1 MSDFYPFI
9 IAGLVSGAVYG
20 LAATG
25 LVLTYKTS
33 GIFNFAHGAM
43 AAAGAYLFYQV
54 RQQWGLPWPVAFVV
68 AVLVAGPIFGL
79 VLERLAHALS
89 GTTTA
94 AKIVATVGLL
104 IGVQGLLAAIY
115 GGETRASRAFL
126 PTKVLSLG
134 SINVGVDQI
143 LVFVIAVSITLAL
156 TIFLRSSR
164 VGTAMRGVVDDPDLL
179 DLAGTSPTQVRRLA
193 WTIGTLF
200 AALSGVLLAPAV
212 GLDPLLL
219 TLLVVQAF
227 GAAAIGRFAS
237 LPLSFVGGLV
247 IGLGQAICSKYVN
260 NVHALAGLPPSLP
273 FIVFFGVLL
282 LTRRGRL
289 VELGALTRKR
299 REATGADRRRIQIA
313 GAVALLALVASVPAF
328 ASSRLPVFTAA
339 LIYVLVFA
347 SLRLLVGTSGQ
358 VSLCHVA
365 FAAVGATSF
374 AHFAGGAGLPWAV
387 ALLAAG
393 LVAVP
398 VGAFVAIPA
407 IRLSG
412 LYLALATLG
421 FGILMERLVYPMG
434 VMFGVTGLAKAPRPH
449 LGFVNVS
456 SDKGF
461 YLLCLAIVVLGM
473 LLIRVVTQSW
483 IGRVLRAMSDSPLAL
498 TTLGSNVNA
507 TRVFVFCLSAFL
519 AGIGGALY
527 ASFSGTTSGISF
539 TALLSLTLIVV
550 LAINGNGELR
560 APVGAAFALYVI
572 PSYIRNETFN
582 EYLPVLFGVT
592 AVAVSVLSN
601 QRYDPAAR
609 LHNLATASRRRARAT
624 RVTLRLRRATEAA

>member
-33 GIFNFAHGAM
+33 GIFNFAHGSI
-43 AAAGAYLFYQV
+43 AAAAAYLFYQV
-54 RQQWGLPWPVAFVV
+54 RQQWGLPWPVAIVL

-94 AKIVATVGLL
+94 AKVVATVGLL
-104 IGVQGLLAAIY
+104 IGVQGLLSAVY
-115 GGETRASRAFL
+115 GAETRATRSFL

-134 SINVGVDQI
+134 TVNVGVDQI
-143 LVFVIAVSITLAL
+143 LVFLIAVSGTVTL
-156 TIFLRSSR
+156 TVFLRSSR

-179 DLAGTSPTQVRRLA
+179 DLAGTSPTQVRRVA
-193 WTIGTLF
+193 WTIGSVF
-200 AALSGVLLAPAV
+200 AALSGVLIAPAI

-237 LPLSFVGGLV
+237 LPLTFVGGLV
-247 IGLGQAICSKYVN
+247 IGLGAAMSSKYVN
-260 NVHALAGLPPSLP
+260 QVHVLSGLPPSIP
-273 FIVFFGVLL
+273 FIVLFGVLIF
-282 LTRRGRL
+282 TRRGRL
-289 VELGALTRKR
+289 VELGALTRR
-299 REATGADRRRIQIA
+299 RHEVAPGSQRTARLVGGA
-313 GAVALLALVASVPAF
+313 ALFLALASVPAF

-374 AHFAGGAGLPWAV
+374 AHFAGGAGVAWPL
-387 ALLAAG
+387 ALLFAG
-393 LVAVP
+393 LIAVP
-398 VGAFVAIPA
+398 VGALVAIPA

-434 VMFGVTGLAKAPRPH
+434 VMFGVDGLAKAPRPH
-449 LGFVNVS
+449 LGFLNVS

-461 YLLCLAIVVLGM
+461 YLLCLVIVVLGM
-473 LLIRVVTQSW
+473 LLIRLVTQSW
-483 IGRVLRAMSDSPLAL
+483 IGRVLRAMADSPLAL
-498 TTLGSNVNA
+498 TTLGSNVDA

-519 AGIGGALY
+519 AGIAGALY

-572 PSYIRNETFN
+572 PSYIRNPTFN
-582 EYLPVLFGVT
+582 DYLPVLFGVS
-592 AVAVSVLSN
+592 AIAVSVLSN
-601 QRYDPAAR
+601 PRFDPAGRVRAW
-609 LHNLATASRRRARAT
+609 ADASRRRARVS
-624 RVTLRLRRATEAA
+624 RVAIRLQRAA